1 MPGLLRSSRVHV
13 CAFVAIAVLL
23 LAGGLVSSAFGQT
36 ETGQIS
42 GTVLDQQG
50 AAVPKARISIR
61 NLGTSA
67 VRETTSDDHGA
78 FTATNLLPARYA
90 VLVEAEGFT
99 KLDQQVDLAPGGRVS
114 LDLKLQIGK
123 VSETIE
129 VSASSVAVN
138 TETQTLSTEIDS
150 SKLESLPLLTRNPYD
165 LIGTAGNVSSTAD
178 AGLTTRGGG
187 YQINGLRAASNNILL
202 DGASNNDEF
211 GAGVGQKVPLDA
223 LQEFSVLTNNFT
235 AEYGRAAGGVINVV
249 TKSGSNALHGT
260 AYEFNRVSRLAA
272 NTFDNNANGLKKP
285 VFARNQF
292 GYSVGGPVI
301 KDKLFFFQSTELLRV
316 RSAGPTLVFIP
327 DAALLAASNAN
338 TQAFF
343 NGATVRSGAQNLGT
357 FSRNQLIAQGFDPCS
372 GRTSGP
378 CSSYN
383 PDAPF
388 FDKLSYDVPTDQGA
402 ESPQNDYEVVGRI
415 DWNVSSKTQLYGR
428 YAFEKTNFPI
438 GSNVNS
444 VYDGFDGGASNFNNN
459 FLLSLTHNF
468 SSSLVTQSKIVFNR
482 LNNSQPLGKA
492 PVGPTLYMF
501 GNTPATVLGDF
512 LNFPGYTPFSPG
524 NAIPFGG
531 PQNYVQTYHDISYTK
546 GKHAFRFGG
555 NYDYIRDNRTFGA
568 YEEAVETL
576 STSSFGAGMDRF
588 FNGVLRQFQVAVDP
602 QGKLPCDDFRNPA
615 TVNPQCSITLPAA
628 APPFSRSNRY
638 HEFGTYFQDSWRASR
653 RLTLNLGVRWDY
665 FGVQHNKNP
674 NLDSNYYDANAGDI
688 FHSIRGGNISVA
700 RLSDVGGLWAKDWNN
715 FAPRLGFAWDVF
727 GNGKTSLRGGYGIGY
742 ERNFGNVTFNVIQN
756 PPGYLVVSLTAP
768 VDIASLPITTNNF
781 GPLGASSGAQGLP
794 KASMRNVSP
803 HIRTAYAHFY
813 SLSVEREVA
822 RNVIVGVDY
831 SGSKGEK
838 LYSLENPNR
847 VGSGNVYLG
856 DPCPTTP
863 CVNPATFAG
872 TGSLTR
878 LRNTQVTNINRRGGN
893 GLSLYNGL
901 NARVDLKNV
910 ANTGLTLRT
919 NYTYAHAMDNLS
931 STFSESANNGN
942 LGLLDPFNPKLD
954 RGSADFDV
962 HNRLAVSGTWDVP
975 FARNTSGFAKRAFD
989 GWTLS
994 SIFTAHSGLPFTMYD
1009 CTGAFAVCPRA
1020 MVTGTRPSK
1029 TGVGNVA
1036 SGAPNTFNYVDL
1048 TAINFD
1054 TTYFNPIV
1062 GISDFGPYPSTM
1074 LPRNYF
1080 RGPGAYNVDLG
1091 VYKTTKITERINLQF
1106 RAESFD
1112 LLNHSNLYIVQSDND
1127 ISSVSVVRAK
1137 RGVPPIAANERRN
1150 IQLALRLIF

>member
-1 MPGLLRSSRVHV
+1 MRNAVIVFFAALLF
-13 CAFVAIAVLL
+13 AF
-23 LAGGLVSSAFGQT
+23 AGAAWAQT
-36 ETGQIS
+36 ETGQIT

-50 AAVPKARISIR
+50 NGVPKAKITVR
-61 NLGTSA
+61 NTGTGA
-67 VRETTSDDHGA
+67 VRETASDEHGA
-78 FTATNLLPARYA
+78 FIVTNLLPARYA
-90 VLVEAEGFT
+90 VLAEAPGFT

-114 LDLKLQIGK
+114 LDLKLQVGK

-129 VSASSVAVN
+129 VSATAVSVN
-138 TETQTLSTEIDS
+138 TETQTLSTEVDS

-178 AGLTTRGGG
+178 AGLSNRGGG

-223 LQEFSVLTNNFT
+223 LQEFTVLTNNFT

-249 TKSGSNALHGT
+249 TKSGSNEFHGT

-272 NTFDNNANGLKKP
+272 NTFDNNAQGIKKP

-316 RSAGPTLVFIP
+316 RSAGPTIVYIP

-338 TQAFF
+338 TRAFF
-343 NGATVRSGAQNLGT
+343 NGATVRSGVQNLGT
-357 FSRNQLIAQGFDPCS
+357 FSRNQLIAQGFDPCAGAS
-372 GRTSGP
+372 ASGP
-378 CSSYN
+378 CKAYN
-383 PDAPF
+383 PNAAF
-388 FDKLSYDVPTDQGA
+388 LDKLAYSVPTDQGA
-402 ESPQNDYEVVGRI
+402 ESPQNDYEVVGRV
-415 DWNVSSKTQLYGR
+415 DWSLSSNTQLYGR

-444 VYDGFDGGASNFNNN
+444 VYDGFDGGQRNFDNN
-459 FLLSLTHNF
+459 FLLSLTHTF
-468 SSSLVTQSKIVFNR
+468 SPRLVTQSKIVFNR
-482 LNNSQPLGKA
+482 LNNLQPLGKA

-501 GNTPATVLGDF
+501 GNTPATVLGNL

-531 PQNYVQTYHDISYTK
+531 PQNYVQAYQDVSYTK

-568 YEEAVETL
+568 YQEAVETL
-576 STSSFGAGMDRF
+576 STTNFGAGMDRF
-588 FNGVLRQFQVAVDP
+588 FNGVLRQFQVAVNP
-602 QGKLPCDDFRNPA
+602 QGKLPCDNFRDPA
-615 TVNPQCSITLPAA
+615 TVTPQCSITLPAS

-638 HEFGTYFQDSWRASR
+638 HEFGTYFQDSWRASH

-665 FGVQHNKNP
+665 YGVQHNKNP
-674 NLDSNYYDANAGDI
+674 NLDSNYYDASAGDI
-688 FHSIRGGNISVA
+688 FHSIRNGNISVA
-700 RLSDVGGLWAKDWNN
+700 RLSNVGGLWAKDWNN

-781 GPLGASSGAQGLP
+781 GPLGASSGTQGLP
-794 KASMRNVSP
+794 KGSMRNVDP

-822 RNVIVGVDY
+822 KNVVVGVDY

-856 DPCPTTP
+856 DQCPTTP
-863 CVNPATFAG
+863 CVDPNTFAG

-878 LRNTQVTNINRRGGN
+878 LRNTQVTNINQ
-893 GLSLYNGL
+893 
-901 NARVDLKNV
+901 
-910 ANTGLTLRT
+910 
-919 NYTYAHAMDNLS
+919 
-931 STFSESANNGN
+931 
-942 LGLLDPFNPKLD
+942 
-954 RGSADFDV
+954 
-962 HNRLAVSGTWDVP
+962 TW
-975 FARNTSGFAKRAFD
+975 
-989 GWTLS
+989 
-994 SIFTAHSGLPFTMYD
+994 
-1009 CTGAFAVCPRA
+1009 
-1020 MVTGTRPSK
+1020 
-1029 TGVGNVA
+1029 
-1036 SGAPNTFNYVDL
+1036 
-1048 TAINFD
+1048 AI
-1054 TTYFNPIV
+1054 P
-1062 GISDFGPYPSTM
+1062 
-1074 LPRNYF
+1074 
-1080 RGPGAYNVDLG
+1080 A
-1091 VYKTTKITERINLQF
+1091 
-1106 RAESFD
+1106 
-1112 LLNHSNLYIVQSDND
+1112 
-1127 ISSVSVVRAK
+1127 
-1137 RGVPPIAANERRN
+1137 
-1150 IQLALRLIF
+1150 